1 MGVPKKLFL
10 LPLSAK
16 EQLPQK
22 TLEGCRTLGEEL
34 IAFQPQAALLLVPS
48 FHPEDKNIRVYPSIY
63 SASPPVSVLDRLTK
77 RIEALGSEGGMSLE
91 INSFPLEETRS
102 GTTAAG
108 LPLALLWESPP
119 SIPLIAVELPLIAPE
134 LLYRFGML
142 LCEATEK
149 EGIKAAFLAAS
160 EEPAEGVVPCILKN
174 NDFRRLL
181 SSKEYE
187 TAISGAAE
195 EPCLFL
201 SFIVLAGIL
210 NGYDYRHRIYS
221 CEAKNGRRFTIASLC
236 PGGRDLSRDLAAFMD
251 FKRSTILS
259 ATRKAEDPYV
269 SLARQALETHVKKG
283 KQIDVPDYLPDKLLN
298 TTAGVFVTLTSHGGL
313 RGSMGSAFPME
324 SCLAADIIRNAIAA
338 GTRDPRF
345 DPVKSHELDDISYTV
360 DILAPSQAFQRLEE
374 LKGARYGVIAQS
386 GLKKGILLPDLG
398 EPPAPSKLVS
408 DALRLAGIQNGDPYR
423 LERFEVIRHS

>member
-16 EQLPQK
+16 EQLPPK
-22 TLEGCRTLGEEL
+22 TLEGCLTLGEEL
-34 IAFQPQAALLLVPS
+34 VAFQPQAALLLVPS
-48 FHPEDKNIRVYPSIY
+48 FHPEDKNIRLYPSIY

-77 RIEALGSEGGMSLE
+77 RIEALGNEGGVSLE
-91 INSFPLEETRS
+91 ISSLPLEETRL
-102 GTTAAG
+102 GTADG

-119 SIPLIAVELPLIAPE
+119 SIPMMAAELPLIAPE
-134 LLYRFGML
+134 LLYCFGML

-160 EEPAEGVVPCILKN
+160 EEPAEGAAPCILKN

-201 SFIVLAGIL
+201 SFMVLAGVL
-210 NGYDYRHRIYS
+210 NGYDYKHRIYS
-221 CEAKNGRRFTIASLC
+221 CEAKNGRRFTIASLSS
-236 PGGRDLSRDLAAFMD
+236 GGRDLSRDLAAFMD
-251 FKRSTILS
+251 FKRSSILS

-269 SLARQALETHVKKG
+269 SLARLALETHVKKG

-298 TTAGVFVTLTSHGGL
+298 TTAGVFVTLTSQGGL
-313 RGSMGSAFPME
+313 RGSMGSAAPME

-345 DPVKSHELDDISYTV
+345 DPVKSHELEDLSYTV
-360 DILAPSQAFQRLEE
+360 DILEPPQALQQVDE